1 LVVDCLLPGKVR
13 KLGAGATYVTPRRP
27 VKTSARDCEIRGGE
41 YTACARATYAGAL
54 RVWLPLAE
62 SGDPEAQTYVGEIFE
77 RGVEGVPDPA
87 AAVMWYTRAAEQGYG
102 PAQLNLGSLY
112 DRGVGVKEDAKKAR
126 EWYRRAAGLQNVDD
140 EYVTFVTD
148 AKAQEQLRS

>member
-1 LVVDCLLPGKVR
+1 MRRHSMDRVWLAVLAGLAAIALAACQSGAPDRSAGAVAPNAGAPRDADEFLVVDCLLPGKVR

-41 YTACARATYAGAL
+41 YTAFDRATYAGAL

-77 RGVEGVPDPA
+77 RGVEG
-87 AAVMWYTRAAEQGYG
+87 G
-102 PAQLNLGSLY
+102 
-112 DRGVGVKEDAKKAR
+112 
-126 EWYRRAAGLQNVDD
+126 
-140 EYVTFVTD
+140 
-148 AKAQEQLRS
+148 